1 MVGNR
6 RGEYWEVK
14 NGYANSTQYKLQQLC
29 EVMRHL
35 DDSAR
40 DTWRDSIQIGL
51 HTDVQVA
58 FTSRG
63 VLHPTVYDAGYVD
76 REAEPQLVTQAFCS
90 ALGVSYSGLPA
101 VLWEPLGRLILQAT
115 YEATM
120 WAALRNGVR
129 AGTGVSR
136 PTVVLTFLGG
146 GAFGNPM
153 EWIVDAI
160 GRALAIMV
168 IEEAEIEVQIMH
180 FRSVNTLVERQI
192 QHSMEQWVKLLR
204 ARGRISSSKQVGR
217 RAGAS
222 KEGQCGR
229 ILERLF
235 EKHDKSK
242 LPNINKLL
250 ETYKGR
256 ENQLIAAVRGNYEGK
271 HDIKKGYLKK
281 KVPGVL
287 FGSSFTTHYF
297 VLKTHY
303 LHCYEVS
310 QPCTLCC
317 AAHSCSFSPTE
328 RRMPIWTSGMG
339 PCVL

>member
-14 NGYANSTQYKLQQLC
+14 NGYTNSTQYKLQQLC

-35 DDSAR
+35 DDSVR

-63 VLHPTVYDAGYVD
+63 VLHPTVYGAGYVE
-76 REAEPQLVTQAFCS
+76 REAAEPQLVTQAFCS
-90 ALGVSYSGLPA
+90 ALSVSYSGLPA

-129 AGTGVSR
+129 AGNGVRR

-168 IEEAEIEVQIMH
+168 IEEAEIEVQVMH

-192 QHSMEQWVKLLR
+192 QHSMEQWEKILR
-204 ARGRISSSKQVGR
+204 ARRGRSSS
-217 RAGAS
+217 AGAGRDVS
-222 KEGQCGR
+222 YKE
-229 ILERLF
+229 L
-235 EKHDKSK
+235 
-242 LPNINKLL
+242 
-250 ETYKGR
+250 
-256 ENQLIAAVRGNYEGK
+256 
-271 HDIKKGYLKK
+271 
-281 KVPGVL
+281 
-287 FGSSFTTHYF
+287 
-297 VLKTHY
+297 
-303 LHCYEVS
+303 
-310 QPCTLCC
+310 
-317 AAHSCSFSPTE
+317 
-328 RRMPIWTSGMG
+328 
-339 PCVL
+339 